1 MPARPVVIGVDSST
15 QSTKAAVV
23 DAESGALLAVGRAP
37 HTVTGTGG
45 ARESDPEEW
54 WAALGQAVAAAL
66 KEAAVP
72 PAAVTGIAVAG
83 QQHGLVTL
91 DASGRPLRPAP
102 LWNDTRSAPQ
112 AAALTAALGGSGAW
126 LGRTGSVPVAAM
138 TAAKWQWLREHD
150 PATAARTA
158 AVRLP
163 HDFLTERLCG
173 EAVTDPGDASGT
185 GWYATGPGDASGTG
199 WYAAGSDDVLG
210 TGSYA
215 TGSGDASGAGWYAT
229 DSGADPG
236 RAAAGSGA
244 GPGRPATGPGAGPG
258 QPGAGPGAGP
268 GRPATGPGAGPG
280 RPATNPGASPGGP
293 IAGPGAGPGCPA
305 TGPATGPGRHPT
317 GPTVPAPTPAP
328 VSGPGRYDPQIL
340 ALLGLDPALLPAVA
354 PTGGTRVGSLTRAA
368 AHALGLPPGIAVAA
382 GTGDNMAAAA
392 GLGLGAHGLLD
403 HPVVSLG
410 TSGTVFAA
418 TRARPASPGLS
429 GFAATDGTYLPL
441 GCTLNCTLAVDRI
454 AALLGLDREDAGPGD
469 GLVLLPY
476 LDGERT
482 PDLPHATGLLT
493 GLTHAAT
500 PPALLGAAY
509 EGAVFTVLRALD
521 ELLAACGLDPAAPE
535 VRDRPL
541 RLIGGGARGRAW
553 TETVRRLSGRPLVVP
568 AATELVA
575 LGAAALAAAAAT
587 GAEPVALAR
596 AWGTGDGPTLDPVP
610 RDEETWAR
618 IGTVLDRAAP
628 ALLGAETDAGPA

>member
-1 MPARPVVIGVDSST
+1 MPERPVVIGVDSST

-23 DAESGALLAVGRAP
+23 DAETGALLAVGRAP

-45 ARESDPEEW
+45 ARESDPEAW

-72 PAAVTGIAVAG
+72 PAAVTAIAVAG

-91 DASGRPLRPAP
+91 DAAGRPLRPAL

-112 AAALTAALGGSGAW
+112 ATALTTALGGPRAW
-126 LGRTGSVPVAAM
+126 LARTGSVPVAAV
-138 TAAKWQWLREHD
+138 TAAKWRWLRDHE

-185 GWYATGPGDASGTG
+185 GWYATGANTAEPRQP
-199 WYAAGSDDVLG
+199 
-210 TGSYA
+210 A
-215 TGSGDASGAGWYAT
+215 TPEPA
-229 DSGADPG
+229 
-236 RAAAGSGA
+236 
-244 GPGRPATGPGAGPG
+244 RPAPHTEN
-258 QPGAGPGAGP
+258 
-268 GRPATGPGAGPG
+268 PAP
-280 RPATNPGASPGGP
+280 
-293 IAGPGAGPGCPA
+293 
-305 TGPATGPGRHPT
+305 GPAAPPT
-317 GPTVPAPTPAP
+317 A
-328 VSGPGRYDPQIL
+328 YDRGIL
-340 ALLGLDPALLPAVA
+340 DLLGLDPAQLPAVA
-354 PTGGTRVGSLTRAA
+354 PTGGTRVGTLTRAA
-368 AHALGLPPGIAVAA
+368 AEALGLPPGVAVAA
-382 GTGDNMAAAA
+382 GTGDNMAAAV
-392 GLGLGAHGLLD
+392 GLGLGAGGLLD

-418 TRARPASPGLS
+418 TRTRPASPGIS

-441 GCTLNCTLAVDRI
+441 GCTLNCTLAIDRI
-454 AALLGLDREDAGPGD
+454 AGLLDLDRESAVPGE

-493 GLTHAAT
+493 GLTHATTA
-500 PPALLGAAY
+500 PALLGAAY

-521 ELLAACGLDPAAPE
+521 ELLATCGLDPAEPA

-587 GAEPVALAR
+587 GTDPVALAGR
-596 AWGTGDGPTLDPVP
+596 WGTGEGVTLDPVE
-610 RDEETWAR
+610 RDEETWTR
-618 IGTVLDRAAP
+618 IEKVLSQAAP
-628 ALLGAETDAGPA
+628 TLLA